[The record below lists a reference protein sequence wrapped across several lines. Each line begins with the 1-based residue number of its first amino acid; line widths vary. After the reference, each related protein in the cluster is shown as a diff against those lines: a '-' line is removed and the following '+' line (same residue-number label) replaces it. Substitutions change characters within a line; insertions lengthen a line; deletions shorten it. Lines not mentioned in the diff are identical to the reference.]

1 MNAYLVFDS
10 EFMLSVLA
18 GGNVKIYDLHGF
30 YSNVDGDA
38 GKTSHIVESR
48 EWRMYSERGGKQ
60 KRLKEQDGRVAKWD
74 KKAD

>member
-1 MNAYLVFDS
+1 MNAYSVFDS

-18 GGNVKIYDLHGF
+18 GGNVKIYNLHGF
-30 YSNVDGDA
+30 YFNVDGDA
-38 GKTSHIVESR
+38 GKTIHIVESR